1 MLPNMATDIPATMM
15 VVGVA
20 PSHTMRRGASADFG
34 RLFRTTR
41 YGSRISERLRLHQ
54 SSTAARMPMAVT
66 SRKLTMVSYRVM
78 PMWRKMDRSTVIS

>member
-1 MLPNMATDIPATMM
+1 MKQVYRFMMLPNMATDIPATMM

-41 YGSRISERLRLHQ
+41 
-54 SSTAARMPMAVT
+54 
-66 SRKLTMVSYRVM
+66 
-78 PMWRKMDRSTVIS
+78 